1 MKIIVLNRKLIIS
14 LIFLLAV
21 FVMLLMLML
30 FTKNK
35 ATHAFNDPG
44 NRVIVIDAGHG
55 GIDGGTKS
63 GDLLEKEINL
73 DIAKRLKETL
83 ELRGYNII
91 LTREED
97 ISLDQLSKISG
108 SRHLKDLNARMCII
122 NTSNAQMF
130 LSIHVN
136 YHIKNLNAN
145 GAIVFFNEKYAES
158 NTLAYCIQNTMNK
171 IEFNHKKQTIHDPKN
186 AKYYLLDYSNM
197 PGVIIET
204 AFLSNESDRMNL
216 RNGEFLE
223 LLAWA
228 IADGVDRYIDS
239 VKISKSQIAL
249 IP

>member
-1 MKIIVLNRKLIIS
+1 MKIIVLNRKIIILLLFLFAFLI
-14 LIFLLAV
+14 
-21 FVMLLMLML
+21 MLLMLME

-35 ATHAFNDPG
+35 DKHAFNDPG

-63 GDLLEKEINL
+63 GNLLEKEINL

-97 ISLDQLSKISG
+97 KSLDQLSKISAN
-108 SRHLKDLNARMCII
+108 RHLKDLNARLCII
-122 NTSNAQMF
+122 NTSSAQMF

-136 YHIKNLNAN
+136 YHIKNTNAS

-158 NTLAYCIQNTMNK
+158 STLAHCIQNTMNK
-171 IEFNHKKQTIHDPKN
+171 IEFNNKKQTIHNPVN
-186 AKYYLLDYSNM
+186 AKYYLLDHSNM

-204 AFLSNESDRMNL
+204 AFLSNESDRINL

-228 IADGVDRYIDS
+228 IADGIDRYMDS
-239 VKISKSQIAL
+239 IKISKSQIAL

>member
-14 LIFLLAV
+14 FIFLLVV
-21 FVMLLMLML
+21 FIILLISML
-30 FTKNK
+30 FTRNK
-35 ATHAFNDPG
+35 AKHVFIDPG

-97 ISLDQLSKISG
+97 ISLDKLSKISG
-108 SRHLKDLNARMCII
+108 SRHLKDLNARTCII
-122 NTSNAQMF
+122 NSSNAQLF

-136 YHIKNLNAN
+136 YHINNSNAN

-158 NTLAYCIQNTMNK
+158 GTLAYCIQRAMNK
-171 IEFNHKKQTIHDPKN
+171 IEFNNKKQTIHDPKN
-186 AKYYLLDYSNM
+186 GKYYLLAYSNI

-204 AFLSNESDRMNL
+204 AFLSNESDRINL

-223 LLAWA
+223 LIAWS
-228 IADGVDRYIDS
+228 IADGVDRYMDS
-239 VKISKSQIAL
+239 IKISKSQIAL
-249 IP
+249 VP